1 MCVSLHAC
9 TYTWM
14 PKVKAPRE
22 WPIVMLNRECWMMN
36 VEWRM
41 RASVFSIQEMPY
53 FFPKTKEN
61 HCGNRAPS
69 DTRNVTQRCHR
80 LSRPSASEL
89 STHVRGFPVS
99 DNIHDTNRS
108 LQRQICIATT
118 STESQDSSSNNVA
131 SLFCG
136 RERASQASKP
146 QQIFRFHLGIQML
159 STNMEDHW

>member
-1 MCVSLHAC
+1 
-9 TYTWM
+9 
-14 PKVKAPRE
+14 
-22 WPIVMLNRECWMMN
+22 
-36 VEWRM
+36 
-41 RASVFSIQEMPY
+41 MPY

-61 HCGNRAPS
+61 RCGNRAPS

-118 STESQDSSSNNVA
+118 SPESQYSSSNNVA

-146 QQIFRFHLGIQML
+146 QHIFRFHLGTQML
-159 STNMEDHW
+159 STNMEDHWYSDFLRCCGGSSLATSC